1 MNKKKIYIIHSEY
14 VQHGITF
21 NSNTRYV
28 EILEDANE
36 LYERLLKE
44 MKVDNEDMISDKDN
58 YKVNQMNRRGNRFY
72 YCFYKYQPMVS
83 NFSIELTST
92 ELE

>member
-1 MNKKKIYIIHSEY
+1 MKKKVYIIHSEY

-21 NSNTRYV
+21 NSSTRYV
-28 EILEDANE
+28 EMLEDANE

-44 MKVDNEDMISDKDN
+44 MKESNEDMISDKDN

-72 YCFYKYQPMVS
+72 YCFYKYQPAVS
-83 NFSIELTST
+83 NFSIELTSA

>member
-1 MNKKKIYIIHSEY
+1 MKDKVYIIHTEY

-28 EILEDANE
+28 KMLEDANE

-44 MKVDNEDMISDKDN
+44 MKDDNKDMISDKEN
-58 YKVNQMNRRGNRFY
+58 YKVNQMNRKGNRFY
-72 YCFYKYQPMVS
+72 YCFYKYQPMAS
-83 NFSIELTST
+83 NFSIEMTSKT
-92 ELE
+92 LE

>member
-14 VQHGITF
+14 VQHGMTF

-28 EILEDANE
+28 ELLEDANE
-36 LYERLLKE
+36 LYERLLKQ
-44 MKVDNEDMISDKDN
+44 MKDDNEGMISDKDN

-72 YCFYKYQPMVS
+72 TCFYKYQPMAS
-83 NFSIELTST
+83 NFSIEMRS
-92 ELE
+92 EVLE

>member
-1 MNKKKIYIIHSEY
+1 MNKKIYIIHTEY

-21 NSNTRYV
+21 NSSTRYV
-28 EILEDANE
+28 EMLEDANE

-44 MKVDNEDMISDKDN
+44 MKTDNEDMISDKDN

-72 YCFYKYQPMVS
+72 SCFYKYQPMAS
-83 NFSIELTST
+83 NFSIEMTSKT
-92 ELE
+92 LE

>member
-1 MNKKKIYIIHSEY
+1 MNKKIYIIHSEY
-14 VQHGITF
+14 VQHGMTF
-21 NSNTRYV
+21 NSDTRYV
-28 EILEDANE
+28 EMLEDANE

-44 MKVDNEDMISDKDN
+44 MKADNEDMISDKEN

-72 YCFYKYQPMVS
+72 SCFYKYIPSVS
-83 NFSIELTST
+83 NFSIEMTSA

>member
-1 MNKKKIYIIHSEY
+1 MKKKLYIIHSEY

-21 NSNTRYV
+21 NSNDRYV
-28 EILEDANE
+28 EMLEDANE

-44 MKVDNEDMISDKDN
+44 MKEDNEDMISDKEN

-72 YCFYKYQPMVS
+72 YCFYKYQPMAS
-83 NFSIELTST
+83 NFSVEMKTV

>member
-1 MNKKKIYIIHSEY
+1 MNKKIYIIHTEY

-28 EILEDANE
+28 ELLEDANE

-44 MKVDNEDMISDKDN
+44 MKTDNEDMISDKDN
-58 YKVNQMNRRGNRFY
+58 YKVNQMNRWGYRFY
-72 YCFYKYQPMVS
+72 SCFYKYQPMAS
-83 NFSIELTST
+83 NFSIEMTSKT
-92 ELE
+92 LE